1 MIKSIATCILFT
13 LLWVNLAF
21 ARHPVLIVPGTND
34 VSANMVSGCLKATME
49 RAGYEVYPVDFPNTG
64 QGFIQEDVKR
74 LKEAIDKITKG
85 QSGAKSLGGIE
96 KCLKK
101 Y

>member
-34 VSANMVSGCLKATME
+34 VSANMVSGWGRNQGGRNQGQTLKSE
-49 RAGYEVYPVDFPNTG
+49 
-64 QGFIQEDVKR
+64 
-74 LKEAIDKITKG
+74 
-85 QSGAKSLGGIE
+85 
-96 KCLKK
+96 
-101 Y
+101 